1 MSNSNKKFDRLS
13 TILLNFYTSATL
25 ISLKEVG
32 TYLEKVNLPVHLV
45 FVPLLVFFQFVLS
58 LSLLSFPF
66 SRLFDSNAFS
76 PSRSFDRVY
85 PLLREF
91 SEKQERFVFVLYF
104 FALVSRNRE
113 RSSRE
118 IELTISEEIVQATV
132 KNRFEILSSSISS
145 SLIFKIFVRFGG
157 SFNVIYCLEFIIN
170 T

>member
-58 LSLLSFPF
+58 LSFP
-66 SRLFDSNAFS
+66 SLFPAYSIPTHFL
-76 PSRSFDRVY
+76 RSFDRVY

-132 KNRFEILSSSISS
+132 KNRFEILPSSISS
-145 SLIFKIFVRFGG
+145 SLIFKIFVSFGG